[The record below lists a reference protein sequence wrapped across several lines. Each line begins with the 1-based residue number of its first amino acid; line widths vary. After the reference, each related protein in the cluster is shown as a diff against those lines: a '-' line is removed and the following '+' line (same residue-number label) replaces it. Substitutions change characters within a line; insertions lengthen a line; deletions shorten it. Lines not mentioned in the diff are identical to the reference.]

1 MMSPEEI
8 FLIVLHGIC
17 TSVTF
22 LTAILVKKFI
32 ERKALGMQTIL
43 DHVIMDTVQVT
54 MMESLS
60 TWFVILKFT
69 DEAYND
75 YVAMA
80 LVLARHFTVIAL
92 MLQLSIVLIIR

>member
-1 MMSPEEI
+1 MMTPEEI

-54 MMESLS
+54 MMESLT
-60 TWFVILKFT
+60 TWFVILKFA
-69 DEAYND
+69 DVAYND
-75 YVAMA
+75 YVAIA
-80 LVLARHFTVIAL
+80 LVMARHFTYIAL
-92 MLQLSIVLIIR
+92 ILQLSVVLIIR

>member
-1 MMSPEEI
+1 M
-8 FLIVLHGIC
+8 IVLHGIC

-43 DHVIMDTVQVT
+43 DHVITDTVQVT
-54 MMESLS
+54 MMESLT
-60 TWFVILKFT
+60 TWFVILKFA
-69 DEAYND
+69 DVAYND

-80 LVLARHFTVIAL
+80 LVMVRHFTYIAL
-92 MLQLSIVLIIR
+92 ILQLSIVLIIR